1 MCPIYTGNIDKMVN
15 TKPPSQKEITY
26 YRERKIC
33 LVCKGKV
40 TGFNTFI
47 CPTCEALYCEN
58 CARAL
63 TLLENACW
71 VCKGPIDSTKQVYP
85 FEEANF
91 ETSGKSPIKSKD
103 DIKK

>member
-1 MCPIYTGNIDKMVN
+1 MCPIYTGNFEKMIK
-15 TKPPSQKEITY
+15 TKPPSQKEIIY

-40 TGFNTFI
+40 IGFNTFI
-47 CPTCEALYCEN
+47 CPSCDALYCEN

-71 VCKGPIDSTKQVYP
+71 VCKGPIDSAKQVKP
-85 FEEANF
+85 FEKDDYRQ
-91 ETSGKSPIKSKD
+91 SVKSP
-103 DIKK
+103 KKT